1 MQDRKKKRLKKTVR
15 WLLVDIAV
23 TCIILA
29 LLLYKPSGYRPPEVN
44 PADHKK
50 GQIHPYLTHLSAELY
65 NNSQLERPFELVV
78 LEGQINEAIRFSDWQ
93 MESEGVK
100 ISEPVVLFEP
110 EKIVLMGKANVK
122 GADLIVT
129 IMVKP
134 DYDQQGLLNLKMS
147 KLKIGAMN
155 VTPLAKVIAKK
166 MYKDRLAAGYIDTED
181 LRTKIAAS
189 LLTDEPFEPVFRI
202 DDEEVRIDKIT
213 VEKGRLILRLVPH

>member
-29 LLLYKPSGYRPPEVN
+29 LLLYKPSDYRPPEVN

-78 LEGQINEAIRFSDWQ
+78 LEGQINEAISFSDWPL
-93 MESEGVK
+93 ESEGVK
-100 ISEPVVLFEP
+100 ISEPVVLFIP

-122 GADLIVT
+122 GAEFIVT
-129 IMVKP
+129 IMVQP
-134 DYDQQGLLNLKMS
+134 GVDQQGLLNLKMS

-166 MYKDRLAAGYIDTED
+166 MYKDRLATGYIDTED
-181 LRTKIAAS
+181 LRTKISGS
-189 LLTDEPFEPVFRI
+189 LLTNEPFEPVFRI
-202 DDEEVRIDKIT
+202 DDEKVRIDKIT